1 VGRRSRQLNRPASTR
16 ARRRRLLALN
26 HFANPL
32 DAPGGTRLVE
42 LTERLPGWE
51 TTIVA
56 ANRNLFTQHRQ
67 PEGTARYRTVWT
79 PPYGGNDAVR
89 IFNWAVFAVG
99 ALLVGLRLPR
109 PDVVLASSPHLFTGV
124 TGWLLAKRR
133 RVPFVLEIRDLW
145 PQILVDTGR
154 IREGSSMHRA
164 VRALELFLYRRAD
177 AIVVLAKGVA
187 AALVDDGVPAE
198 RIHFVPNAADP
209 EDFEPSLS
217 RPELRKRYGFDGFTI
232 IYAGAH
238 GPANGLDF
246 VLDAAAEL
254 QDELP
259 HVRFVLVGD
268 GLAKSALMERA
279 ATDGL
284 DNVTFLGA
292 VPKNEIPDLLAACD
306 AGLHV
311 LADLPLFLYGVSPNK
326 LFDYLAAGLP
336 VLTNTAGEVGE
347 LVKDRQAG
355 VVVGPAE
362 LASGVRQLVA
372 AGSDDRARWG
382 ENGRVLMGSER
393 NRTVMAA
400 RLSVL
405 LDELVEPDPGIVRAG
420 RAGDHPTSGSTRSR

>member
-1 VGRRSRQLNRPASTR
+1 VGRRSRSLNRAPSTSTSP
-16 ARRRRLLALN
+16 RRLLALN
-26 HFANPL
+26 HFANPV

-67 PEGTARYRTVWT
+67 PPSGPQYRTVWT
-79 PPYGGNDAVR
+79 PPYGGSDTIR
-89 IFNWAVFAVG
+89 IANWAVFALG
-99 ALLVGLRLPR
+99 ALLAGLRLPR
-109 PDVVLASSPHLFTGV
+109 PDVVLASSPHLLTGL
-124 TGWLLAKRR
+124 TGWALARYRR
-133 RVPFVLEIRDLW
+133 RPFVLEIRDLW
-145 PQILVDTGR
+145 PQILVDMGR
-154 IREGSSMHRA
+154 LREGSSMHRM
-164 VRALELFLYRRAD
+164 VRALERFLYRQAD
-177 AIVVLAKGVA
+177 AIVVLAQGVE

-198 RIHFVPNAADP
+198 KIRFIPNAADP
-209 EDFEPSLS
+209 ADFEPSAS
-217 RPELRKRYGFDGFTI
+217 RAELRTRYGFGGFTI
-232 IYAGAH
+232 VYAGAH

-254 QDELP
+254 RDELP
-259 HVRFVLVGD
+259 GVRFVLVGD
-268 GLAKSALMERA
+268 GLAKPGLRQRADALH
-279 ATDGL
+279 L

-347 LVKDRQAG
+347 LVKDHQAG

-362 LASGVRQLVA
+362 LASGVRQLV
-372 AGSDDRARWG
+372 GTSDAELATWG
-382 ENGRVLMGSER
+382 ANGRALMADER
-393 NRTVMAA
+393 NRSVMAA
-400 RLSVL
+400 RLRDT
-405 LDELVEPDPGIVRAG
+405 LDALVDTTA
-420 RAGDHPTSGSTRSR
+420 